1 LNIRDVAQRA
11 GVSVATVSRVLNH
24 PDQVTPKTRERIL
37 EIMKAMDY
45 TPNWFARGLNLN
57 RTGVIALLIPN
68 IMNPIY
74 TEIAKGV
81 EEVAHNKGYYTLL
94 CNSEDSKEKEA
105 AYIEMLLHRKVD
117 GLIFIAGHL
126 DPNLMKRI
134 EETRLPAVMIGKI
147 EGNWQFSAVYTDYF
161 EGARKATAHLIEN
174 GYSGIAHITGNLR
187 FIESAEKLNGY
198 REALNNAN
206 IEINPKWIIGGEETI
221 EGGYLAAKRLVRN
234 PNPPEAIFIAN
245 DWMAFGAID
254 AIKTEGFRI
263 PEDIAIVGFDNNR
276 MSGLV
281 EPKLTTV
288 NLPVYKMGL
297 TASRLLFDEM
307 DTLPSTSESD
317 EKTDQKQQIFLPL
330 TIKVRHSCGHQDRIK
345 AIFGE

>member
-1 LNIRDVAQRA
+1 MNIRDIAREA

-24 PDQVTPKTRERIL
+24 PDQVTEKTRDHVL
-37 EIMKAMDY
+37 SIMKELEY

-57 RTGVIALLIPN
+57 RTGVIALMIPN

-94 CNSEDSKEKEA
+94 CNSEDMPQKET

-126 DPNLMKRI
+126 
-134 EETRLPAVMIGKI
+134 EESQMLKIQEVNLPAVMIGET
-147 EGNWQFSAVYTDYF
+147 EGDWSFSSVYTDYR
-161 EGARKATAHLIEN
+161 EGAIKATTHLIDN
-174 GYSGIAHITGNLR
+174 GYDEIAHITGLEK
-187 FIESAEKLNGY
+187 FIESKEKLAGY
-198 REALNNAN
+198 KAALAAAK
-206 IEINPKWIIGGEETI
+206 IEVNPAWIVCGEETI
-221 EGGYLAAKRLVRN
+221 EGGYIAAKRLIRHVKT
-234 PNPPEAIFIAN
+234 PKAIFVAN
-245 DWMAFGAID
+245 DWMAFGAMD
-254 AIKTEGFRI
+254 AIKAEGLRI
-263 PEDIAIVGFDNNR
+263 PEDIALVGFDNNR
-276 MSGLV
+276 MSALM

-297 TASRLLFDEM
+297 TACRLLFDKIDVM
-307 DTLPSTSESD
+307 LSEGPPEPK
-317 EKTDQKQQIFLPL
+317 EKIFLPVS
-330 TIKVRHSCGHQDRIK
+330 IKVRQSSGHTDRIK

>member
-1 LNIRDVAQRA
+1 MNIRDIAREA

-24 PDQVTPKTRERIL
+24 PDQVTEKTRDHVL
-37 EIMKAMDY
+37 SIMKALEY

-94 CNSEDSKEKEA
+94 CNSEDMPQKET

-117 GLIFIAGHL
+117 GLIFVAGHL
-126 DPNLMKRI
+126 
-134 EETRLPAVMIGKI
+134 EESQMQKIQEVNLPAVMIGEM
-147 EGNWQFSAVYTDYF
+147 EGDWTFSSVYTDYR
-161 EGARKATAHLIEN
+161 EGAIKATTHLIEN
-174 GYSGIAHITGNLR
+174 GYDEIAHITGLEK
-187 FIESAEKLNGY
+187 FIESKEKLSGY
-198 REALNNAN
+198 KAALAAAN
-206 IEINPKWIIGGEETI
+206 IEVNPAWIVCGEETI
-221 EGGYLAAKRLVRN
+221 EGGYIAAKRLIRHVKT
-234 PNPPEAIFIAN
+234 PKAIFVAN
-245 DWMAFGAID
+245 DWMAFGAMD
-254 AIKTEGFRI
+254 AIKAEGLRI
-263 PEDIAIVGFDNNR
+263 PDDIALVGFDNNR
-276 MSGLV
+276 MSALM

-297 TASRLLFDEM
+297 TACRLLFDKIDVMLAEG
-307 DTLPSTSESD
+307 PAEPK
-317 EKTDQKQQIFLPL
+317 EKIFLPVS
-330 TIKVRHSCGHQDRIK
+330 IKVRKSSGHTDRIK

>member
-1 LNIRDVAQRA
+1 MAQRA

-37 EIMKAMDY
+37 DIMKEMDY

-126 DPNLMKRI
+126 DPKLMTKI
-134 EETRLPAVMIGKI
+134 EATQLPAVMIGKI

-161 EGARKATAHLIEN
+161 EGARKATSHLIEN
-174 GYSGIAHITGNLR
+174 GYKKIAHITGNLQ
-187 FIESAEKLNGY
+187 FIESSEKLEGY
-198 REALNNAN
+198 REALKNATL
-206 IEINPKWIIGGEETI
+206 EINPMWIIGGKETI

-234 PNPPEAIFIAN
+234 PNPPKAIFIAN

-254 AIKTEGFRI
+254 AIKSESLKI

-281 EPKLTTV
+281 EPKLTTI
-288 NLPVYKMGL
+288 NLPVHKMGL
-297 TASRLLFDEM
+297 TACRLLFDEM
-307 DTLPSTSESD
+307 ETLISSSSAGETF
-317 EKTDQKQQIFLPL
+317 DQKQQIFLPL

>member
-1 LNIRDVAQRA
+1 MNIRDIAREA

-24 PDQVTPKTRERIL
+24 PDQVTEKTRDHVL
-37 EIMKAMDY
+37 SIMKELEY

-57 RTGVIALLIPN
+57 RTGVIALMIPN

-94 CNSEDSKEKEA
+94 CNSEDMPQKET

-126 DPNLMKRI
+126 
-134 EETRLPAVMIGKI
+134 EESQMLKIQEVNLPAVMIGET
-147 EGNWQFSAVYTDYF
+147 EGDWSFSSVYTDYR
-161 EGARKATAHLIEN
+161 EGAIKATTHLIDN
-174 GYSGIAHITGNLR
+174 GYDEIAHITGLEK
-187 FIESAEKLNGY
+187 FIESKEKLAGY
-198 REALNNAN
+198 KAALAAAK
-206 IEINPKWIIGGEETI
+206 IEVNPAWIVCGEETI
-221 EGGYLAAKRLVRN
+221 EGGYIAAKRLIRHVKT
-234 PNPPEAIFIAN
+234 PKAIFVAN
-245 DWMAFGAID
+245 DWMAFGAMD
-254 AIKTEGFRI
+254 AIKAEGLRI
-263 PEDIAIVGFDNNR
+263 PDDIALVGFDNNR
-276 MSGLV
+276 MSALM

-297 TASRLLFDEM
+297 TACRLLFDKIDVMLAEG
-307 DTLPSTSESD
+307 PAEPK
-317 EKTDQKQQIFLPL
+317 EKIFLPVS
-330 TIKVRHSCGHQDRIK
+330 IKVRQSSGHTDRIK

>member
-1 LNIRDVAQRA
+1 MNIRDIAQKA

-24 PDQVTPKTRERIL
+24 PDQVTEKTREHVL
-37 EIMKAMDY
+37 TIMKELDY

-68 IMNPIY
+68 ILNPNY

-81 EEVAHNKGYYTLL
+81 EEVAHKKGYYTLL

-117 GLIFIAGHL
+117 GLIFVAGHL
-126 DPNLMKRI
+126 DDSQMLKIQEMK
-134 EETRLPAVMIGKI
+134 LPAVMIG
-147 EGNWQFSAVYTDYF
+147 ESDSHWPYCSVYTDYR
-161 EGARKATAHLIEN
+161 EGAKKATTHLIAN
-174 GYSGIAHITGNLR
+174 GYNQIGHITGDLR
-187 FIESAEKLNGY
+187 FVESKEKLEGYKEALRAAKIPIESS
-198 REALNNAN
+198 
-206 IEINPKWIIGGEETI
+206 WIVTGDETI
-221 EGGYLAAKRLVRN
+221 EGGYIAAKRLIRN
-234 PNPPEAIFIAN
+234 GKPPKAIFVAS

-254 AIKTEGFRI
+254 AIKMEGLKV

-276 MSGLV
+276 MSSLV
-281 EPKLTTV
+281 EPKLSTV

-297 TASRLLFDEM
+297 TACRLLFDTIETM
-307 DTLPSTSESD
+307 VTANND
-317 EKTDQKQQIFLPL
+317 ELTQRIFLPL
-330 TIKVRHSCGHQDRIK
+330 TLKVRQSCGHPDRIK

>member
-37 EIMKAMDY
+37 DIMEEMDY

-68 IMNPIY
+68 ILNPIY

-94 CNSEDSKEKEA
+94 CNSEDSNEKEA

-126 DPNLMKRI
+126 NSNLMTKI
-134 EETRLPAVMIGKI
+134 EETQLPAVMIGKI
-147 EGNWQFSAVYTDYF
+147 EGNWQFSTVYTDYF
-161 EGARKATAHLIEN
+161 EGARKATTHLIEN
-174 GYSGIAHITGNLR
+174 GYKKIAHITGKLQ
-187 FIESAEKLNGY
+187 FIESAEKLKGY
-198 REALNNAN
+198 QEALKNATLK
-206 IEINPKWIIGGEETI
+206 INPNWIVDGEETI

-234 PNPPEAIFIAN
+234 SNPPEAIFIAN
-245 DWMAFGAID
+245 DWMAFGAMD
-254 AIKTEGFRI
+254 AIKTEGLRI

-297 TASRLLFDEM
+297 TACRLLFDEM
-307 DTLPSTSESD
+307 ETLNTSKAAD
-317 EKTDQKQQIFLPL
+317 ENSDQKQQIFLPL
-330 TIKVRHSCGHQDRIK
+330 SIKVRHSCGHQDRIK